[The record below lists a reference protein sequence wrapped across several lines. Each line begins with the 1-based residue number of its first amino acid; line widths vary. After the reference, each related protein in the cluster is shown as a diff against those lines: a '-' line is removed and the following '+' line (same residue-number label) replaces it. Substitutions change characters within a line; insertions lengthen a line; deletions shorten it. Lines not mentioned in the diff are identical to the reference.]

1 MGLQAPS
8 FHFKA
13 NDLEQNKE
21 EKDILPLLPASA
33 SHFFGD
39 WENRDTILTKP
50 IWISLSLS
58 IALIKPMCII
68 YIYMCVYL

>member
-21 EKDILPLLPASA
+21 EKDILPLLPGSA
-33 SHFFGD
+33 SHFLVIGKIVTQSSP
-39 WENRDTILTKP
+39 NP
-50 IWISLSLS
+50 NLSLS
-58 IALIKPMCII
+58 IALIKPMCIYI
-68 YIYMCVYL
+68 YIPVGMY

>member
-50 IWISLSLS
+50 I
-58 IALIKPMCII
+58 
-68 YIYMCVYL
+68 